1 MLKYRDKLLWL
12 FRVFFSGIIFLL
24 FTLSCLTNPQSF
36 LWQKRSLGD
45 LLRCFLTTEKGM
57 AIYQLVLFYF
67 FWGVFS
73 PRHLDFLYLHVTLGW
88 QTLYINLTQI
98 LWDLVIRSGGLKLWF
113 KAIICSE
120 FKTVVV
126 RLQMNI
132 YHCSGDVGRGAHLE
146 QRSGFISDLMNLL
159 N

>member
-1 MLKYRDKLLWL
+1 MIIPG
-12 FRVFFSGIIFLL
+12 FFFWYNFLL

-36 LWQKRSLGD
+36 LLQKRSLGD

-57 AIYQLVLFYF
+57 AIYQFVLFYF
-67 FWGVFS
+67 FLFFS

-132 YHCSGDVGRGAHLE
+132 YHCSADVGCGAHLE

>member
-1 MLKYRDKLLWL
+1 MLNYRDKLLWL
-12 FRVFFSGIIFLL
+12 FRVFFSGIIFIKVIYVN
-24 FTLSCLTNPQSF
+24 SCLTNPQSF
-36 LWQKRSLGD
+36 LLQKRSLGD

-57 AIYQLVLFYF
+57 AIYQLVLFYLF
-67 FWGVFS
+67 IY
-73 PRHLDFLYLHVTLGW
+73 LDFLYLHVTSGW

-126 RLQMNI
+126 RLHMNI
-132 YHCSGDVGRGAHLE
+132 YHCSADVGCGAHLE